1 MVSMIRIAMGVA
13 APVLMETY
21 DISPQVMGYILA
33 GWNWA
38 YVPCQLIMGPVVDR
52 FGSWMVMGL
61 GASAWSL
68 ATIAL
73 PLFATTAVSFFVLR
87 ALFGIGHSMIIP
99 AQASSVS
106 KWFQTQ
112 QRSTALGF
120 SFTGTLV
127 GIAIGTTVCAFLLD
141 RLGWQS
147 VFYWV
152 GAANLLYA
160 LFWFFFY
167 PDRTVGLQVKLDAA
181 KTETQR
187 VSMVSLLRY
196 RSAWGLALG
205 QFGSLYAYY
214 VFVGWLPS
222 YLVMERGM
230 SILRTGIVASLPFW
244 LGTIGSIGGGW
255 LGDYLIRRGLSHT
268 VARKT
273 VVATG
278 LMSATFLVIAAAY
291 TPQTWLAVALLSL
304 CMGTL
309 KITTGSA
316 QSMPIDLAPPASV
329 ASLVS
334 LQNFGGNIGGLLAP
348 IVTGYIFAST
358 GSFTGALLTAGGVM
372 TVGAFSYV
380 FIVGRLPEQSGE

>member
-1 MVSMIRIAMGVA
+1 
-13 APVLMETY
+13 
-21 DISPQVMGYILA
+21 
-33 GWNWA
+33 
-38 YVPCQLIMGPVVDR
+38 
-52 FGSWMVMGL
+52 
-61 GASAWSL
+61 
-68 ATIAL
+68 
-73 PLFATTAVSFFVLR
+73 
-87 ALFGIGHSMIIP
+87 MIIP
-99 AQASSVS
+99 AQAVSIS
-106 KWFQTQ
+106 KWFRSR
-112 QRSTALGF
+112 QRSSALGF

-127 GIAIGTTVCAFLLD
+127 GIAIGTTICAFLLD

-147 VFYWV
+147 IFYWV

-167 PDRTVGLQVKLDAA
+167 PDRTLGRQEKLDPE
-181 KTETQR
+181 KTEADR

-230 SILRTGIVASLPFW
+230 SILRTGIVGSLPFW
-244 LGTIGSIGGGW
+244 MGMIGSIGGGW
-255 LGDYLIRRGLSHT
+255 LGDHLIRRGISPT
-268 VARKT
+268 VARKA

-278 LMSATFLVIAAAY
+278 LMSATLLVIAAAY

-309 KITTGSA
+309 KVTTGSA
-316 QSMPIDLAPPASV
+316 QSMPIDLAPSTSV

-334 LQNFGGNIGGLLAP
+334 LQNFGGNIGGLLSP

-358 GSFTGALLTAGGVM
+358 GSFSGALLTAGGVM
-372 TVGAFSYV
+372 TFGAFSYV
-380 FIVGRLPEQSGE
+380 FIVGRLPEQSSAP